1 MDKMKR
7 YLDCYIPTE
16 TCNFKCRYCYI
27 AQHNKFN
34 NKIVKF
40 NHSPEFIAKALS
52 KKRLGGTCLINICAG
67 GETLIAEE
75 VIDVA
80 EAILKQGHYV
90 MIVTNGSLTN
100 RFEKIAGISP
110 ELLKHLFIKFSFH
123 YHELLRLKLL
133 ATFFKNVYTMQKVGV
148 SFTIEITPSD
158 ELEPDIDE
166 IKRIMNEKMGA
177 LPHITIGRKDS
188 DDIPPLTEHKF
199 EDYLQIWKQF
209 DSELI
214 DFKKE
219 IFGVK
224 RNEFCYAGEWTG
236 YLNLVT
242 GDLSQCYCGIKI
254 DNIYEDIN
262 RPIKFLA
269 IGCNCSQPHCY
280 NGHSFLSFGNI
291 PEINAPTYDK
301 LRNRTQTN
309 GVEWLQP
316 DMKSFMQTKL
326 IESNKTYNQKE
337 QKKINKKN
345 LKLIRKNKIK
355 QIIKKGIGKFYEKKE
370 TTN

>member
-16 TCNFKCRYCYI
+16 TCNFKCHYCYI
-27 AQHNKFN
+27 AQQNKFN

-52 KKRLGGTCLINICAG
+52 KERLGGTCLINLCAG

-90 MIVTNGSLTN
+90 MIVTNGSLTK
-100 RFEKIAGISP
+100 RFEKMAKFSK

-123 YHELLRLKLL
+123 YQELVRLKLL
-133 ATFFKNVYTMQKVGV
+133 DRFFENVHMMQNAGA

-158 ELEPDIDE
+158 ELESYIDE
-166 IKRIMNEKMGA
+166 IKKIMREKMGA
-177 LPHITIGRKDS
+177 QPHITIGRKDS
-188 DDIPPLTEHKF
+188 DEIPPLTEHKF
-199 EDYLQIWKQF
+199 EEYLEIWQQF
-209 DSELI
+209 NSELI
-214 DFKKE
+214 NFKKE

-224 RNEFCYAGEWTG
+224 RKEFCYAGEWTG

-242 GDLSQCYCGIKI
+242 GDLRQCYCGLEI
-254 DNIYEDIN
+254 DNIYEDID
-262 RPIKFLA
+262 RPIKFFP
-269 IGCNCSQPHCY
+269 IGCNCTQPHCY

-291 PEINAPTYDK
+291 PEINSPTYDK
-301 LRNRTQTN
+301 LRNRVQLN
-309 GVEWLQP
+309 GTEWLTP
-316 DMKSFMQTKL
+316 EMKNFMQSKL
-326 IESNKTYNQKE
+326 VETNKEYSEKE
-337 QKKINKKN
+337 KKEINKKN
-345 LKLIRKNKIK
+345 LKYIRNNKIK
-355 QIIKKGIGKFYEKKE
+355 QKIKKGIWKLLKKSQ
-370 TTN
+370 